1 MRCPVCQTW
10 VQIKE
15 TRQKP
20 DNSIY
25 RRYECANTH
34 RFVTTEQV
42 ARIIKPKGKHEG
54 NVALQGDRPEPGQAR
69 PRGQP
74 NA

>member
-10 VQIKE
+10 VQVKE

-20 DNSIY
+20 DNIIY

-42 ARIIKPKGKHEG
+42 ARVIPAKHAKP
-54 NVALQGDRPEPGQAR
+54 Q
-69 PRGQP
+69 
-74 NA
+74 